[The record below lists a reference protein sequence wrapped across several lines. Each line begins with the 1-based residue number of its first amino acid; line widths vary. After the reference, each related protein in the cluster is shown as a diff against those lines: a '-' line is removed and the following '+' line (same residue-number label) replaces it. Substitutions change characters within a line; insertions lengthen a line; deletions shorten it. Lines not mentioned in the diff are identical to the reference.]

1 MLLFAMSPS
10 KYGSFNLILA
20 HLFQFFVVS
29 WFFHVFFSIFAIYL
43 YNMLLL
49 FIADKVKIDV

>member
-1 MLLFAMSPS
+1 MSPS